1 MGAGNGRRETGTGTQ
16 RGVSMGRK
24 VAIGCF
30 TSWLGLVS
38 GAMVAALLSKFAA
51 FLTRAQECD
60 GIPSCNW
67 YVWAGIGGL
76 IGAVTLPILVLL
88 VLGKPAKGGNTN
100 PDGGF

>member
-1 MGAGNGRRETGTGTQ
+1 MEAGDGGRETPAGPS
-16 RGVSMGRK
+16 RGVSVRRK

-38 GAMVAALLSKFAA
+38 GAMVAALLSKFVA

-76 IGAVTLPILVLL
+76 IGAVTLPVLVLL
-88 VLGKPAKGGNTN
+88 VLGKPAKGANTN